1 MGNVNTELSC
11 MTIALGA
18 CLLTIASLKAEA
30 HKPSYADGGN
40 GELGS
45 AHLVENID
53 ISMVLYK
60 ENTCESS
67 QTWLTF
73 TTTQAGQQMFVQL
86 GLPQLE
92 RLRERR
98 PTIAVMAPG
107 LPAAS
112 ETTFELPFSVPEGLG
127 VEVFETFDVSEGRP
141 FFEFFTGTKSWI
153 MHESHLTL
161 PQVGQGYVVAW
172 FPDNTSGKLW
182 VAIGETEDFSEEDFE
197 LASYWIEKTQAFH
210 EEGSFFEPK
219 DTLCAN
225 EETESAGCQ
234 NVSGLPNLLLLL
246 GIYFLLPIRR
256 RTIKPLGKY

>member
-1 MGNVNTELSC
+1 MRVAVGSSLCIQLV
-11 MTIALGA
+11 
-18 CLLTIASLKAEA
+18 LLTGFFDMNSAEVWA

-40 GELGS
+40 GELKT
-45 AHLVENID
+45 AHAIDNID

-73 TTTQAGQQMFVQL
+73 TSTQPGQQLFVQL
-86 GLPQLE
+86 GVPQLE

-107 LPAAS
+107 LPSVSQAS
-112 ETTFELPFSVPEGLG
+112 TPLPFALPEGFG
-127 VEVFETFDVSEGRP
+127 VEVFDTSEVSEGRP

-161 PQVGQGYVVAW
+161 PQAGQGYVVAW

-182 VAIGETEDFSEEDFE
+182 VAIGETEDFSEDDFA
-197 LASYWIEKTQAFH
+197 LASYWIEKTQTFH
-210 EEGSFFEPK
+210 EEGVIVEPEDIACLEK
-219 DTLCAN
+219 DT
-225 EETESAGCQ
+225 SSGGCQ
-234 NVSGLPNLLLLL
+234 NVSGIENWPLLFA
-246 GIYFLLPIRR
+246 IYFLLLRR
-256 RTIKPLGKY
+256 RRII

>member
-1 MGNVNTELSC
+1 MRVAPGIIFGIQLIL
-11 MTIALGA
+11 MTGFFGMNN
-18 CLLTIASLKAEA
+18 AEVWA

-40 GELGS
+40 GELET
-45 AHLVENID
+45 AHAIDNID

-60 ENTCESS
+60 ENTCESP

-73 TTTQAGQQMFVQL
+73 TSTQPGQQLFVQL

-98 PTIAVMAPG
+98 PTVAVMAPG
-107 LPAAS
+107 LPS
-112 ETTFELPFSVPEGLG
+112 VSQTSTSLPFIVPDGFG
-127 VEVFETFDVSEGRP
+127 VEVFDTADVSDGRP

-161 PQVGQGYVVAW
+161 PQMGQGYVVAW

-182 VAIGETEDFSEEDFE
+182 VAIGETEDFSEDDFA

-210 EEGSFFEPK
+210 EEGTIIEPDDIACLK
-219 DTLCAN
+219 
-225 EETESAGCQ
+225 EETSSGGCQ
-234 NVSGLPNLLLLL
+234 NVSGWVNWPLLFV
-246 GIYFLLPIRR
+246 IYFILPRR
-256 RTIKPLGKY
+256 RRII

>member
-1 MGNVNTELSC
+1 MGLVSR
-11 MTIALGA
+11 AHP
-18 CLLTIASLKAEA
+18 SLKILTVMLFSGATVPHASA
-30 HKPSYADGGN
+30 HKPSYADGSN
-40 GELGS
+40 GSRETS
-45 AHLVENID
+45 HVVENID

-60 ENTCESS
+60 ENTCENS

-92 RLRERR
+92 RLQARR

-107 LPAAS
+107 LTNPS
-112 ETTFELPFSVPEGLG
+112 DVRVDLPFSVPEGLG
-127 VEVFETFDVSEGRP
+127 VEVFETSDVTEGRP

-182 VAIGETEDFSEEDFE
+182 VAIGETEDFSEDDFAQ
-197 LASYWIEKTQAFH
+197 ASYWIEKTQAFH
-210 EEGSFFEPK
+210 EEGSFIEPQ
-219 DTLCAN
+219 DNPCSN
-225 EETESAGCQ
+225 EVTEPGGCQ
-234 NVSGLPNLLLLL
+234 NVSGLPNWLLLL
-246 GIYFLLPIRR
+246 GIYFLLPKRG
-256 RTIKPLGKY
+256 RTI